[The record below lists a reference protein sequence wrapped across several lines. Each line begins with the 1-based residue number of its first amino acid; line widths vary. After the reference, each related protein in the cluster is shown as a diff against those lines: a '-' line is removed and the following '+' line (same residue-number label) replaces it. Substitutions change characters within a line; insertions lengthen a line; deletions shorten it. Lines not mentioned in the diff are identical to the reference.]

1 MPSQGKLFVV
11 GIGPGSAELM
21 TLKARRAIEESEYVV
36 GYKSYIQRIS
46 EFLEG
51 KKVVSTPMRG
61 EVERVE
67 MALELVKTSVVALVS
82 GGDPSMYGILP
93 LVVEYAVKN
102 GVEIE
107 IEPVPGV
114 SAVNAASALL
124 GSAISGDHAVVSLS
138 DLLVPWSVVEKRLIY
153 ALRGDFVVAIY
164 NPSSRR
170 RKPNLLKALEIIRAI
185 RGECF
190 VGVVRN
196 AFREGQSVKVMRL
209 SELEEKAGEV
219 DMNTLL
225 IVGNSE
231 TAVAGGK
238 MYTPR
243 GYARKYSIG
252 SKPESDLEADGPE
265 AEPELEAMGAST
277 KEGRDIASRS
287 REILRKLHP
296 EEGLR
301 GEIVRRCIATT
312 GDVSIKDVL
321 VFKGDTEE
329 GVRAI
334 KSGARIIADVHM
346 VAAGL
351 RKQAIVAVDFAESVT
366 DTKTASGIRKLAK
379 LVEGSVVA
387 IGNSPSAALA
397 LYEIAKTHPPRF
409 IVATPVG
416 FVNAA
421 ESKELIR
428 SLDVP
433 SVTTSGSRGGSGI
446 CAAIVNVLIEYA
458 GRSD

>member
-11 GIGPGSAELM
+11 GIGPGDAELM
-21 TLKARRAIEESEYVV
+21 TLKARRAIEESECVI
-36 GYKSYIQRIS
+36 GYETYIRRIS
-46 EFLEG
+46 ELVEG
-51 KKVVSTPMRG
+51 KKVISTPMRR
-61 EVERVE
+61 EVDRVKTALE
-67 MALELVKTSVVALVS
+67 MAKNMVVALVS
-82 GGDPSMYGILP
+82 GGDPSIYGILP
-93 LVVEYAVKN
+93 LVVEYAIKN
-102 GVEIE
+102 GIEVE

-114 SAVNAASALL
+114 SAVNAASSLL

-138 DLLVPWSVVEKRLIY
+138 DLLVPWNTVERRLIY
-153 ALRGDFVVAIY
+153 ALKGDFVVAIY

-170 RKPNLLKALEIIRAI
+170 RKPNLMKALKTIRAV

-190 VGVVRN
+190 VGVVKN
-196 AFREGQSVKVMRL
+196 AFREGETVKVMRL
-209 SELEEKAGEV
+209 SELERRAGEV
-219 DMNTLL
+219 DMNTIL

-231 TAVAGGK
+231 TVVDGGR

-243 GYARKYSIG
+243 GYSRKYEIG
-252 SKPESDLEADGPE
+252 GDDKSVLHG
-265 AEPELEAMGAST
+265 MGAST
-277 KEGRDIASRS
+277 REGRVIASKS
-287 REILRKLHP
+287 CEILKKLHP
-296 EEGLR
+296 EGGLR

-312 GDVSIKDVL
+312 GDVGIRDFLK
-321 VFKGDTEE
+321 FRGDTEE

-334 KSGARIIADVHM
+334 AESARIVTDVHM

-351 RKQAIVAVDFAESVT
+351 RRDAIVAVDFAGDCS
-366 DTKTASGIRKLAK
+366 DTRTASGIRNLAE
-379 LVEGSVVA
+379 LIEGSVVA

-397 LYEIAKTHPPRF
+397 LCEIAERYPPRF

-428 SLDVP
+428 NLDVP

-458 GRSD
+458 DRSD

>member
-1 MPSQGKLFVV
+1 MPSRGKLFVV
-11 GIGPGSAELM
+11 GIGPGDAGLM
-21 TLKARRAIEESEYVV
+21 TLKAKKAIEESEYVV
-36 GYKSYIQRIS
+36 GYTTYIQRIS
-46 EFLEG
+46 ELLGG
-51 KKVVSTPMRG
+51 KKVITTPMRG
-61 EVERVE
+61 EVERVRVALE
-67 MALELVKTSVVALVS
+67 MAKNTTVALVS
-82 GGDPSMYGILP
+82 GGDPSVCGILP
-93 LVVEYAVKN
+93 LVVEYAIKN
-102 GVEIE
+102 GIDVEIE
-107 IEPVPGV
+107 PIPGV

-138 DLLVPWSVVEKRLIY
+138 DLLVPWSTVERRLIY
-153 ALRGDFVVAIY
+153 ALRGDFVVAVY
-164 NPSSRR
+164 NPSSRK
-170 RKPNLLKALEIIRAI
+170 RKLNLLRALKIIRAI

-190 VGVVRN
+190 VGVVKN
-196 AFREGQSVKVMRL
+196 AYREGEKVEIMQL
-209 SELEEKAGEV
+209 SELERNAEEV
-219 DMNTLL
+219 GMNTIL

-231 TAVAGGK
+231 TAVDRGK

-243 GYARKYSIG
+243 GYARKYEIKKTSAMG
-252 SKPESDLEADGPE
+252 V
-265 AEPELEAMGAST
+265 MGAST
-277 KEGRDIASRS
+277 EGAVEIASKS
-287 REILRKLHP
+287 QEILKKLHP

-312 GDVSIKDVL
+312 GDVEIRDVL
-321 VFKGDTEE
+321 RFNGDTEE

-334 KSGARIIADVHM
+334 KDEARIIADVHM

-351 RKQAIVAVDFAESVT
+351 RKDAIVAVDFAEGDG
-366 DTKTASGIRKLAK
+366 DTRTASGIRKLAK

-397 LYEIAKTHPPRF
+397 LCEITENHPPRF

-428 SLDVP
+428 RLDVP

-458 GRSD
+458 ERSD